1 MVELSPTF
9 NVNKSSE
16 KITIFLVKVRQIKIR
31 RNGRKNNIFN
41 GIFIMFFL
49 ILELIINVLLIL
61 VRLWTEILGLLLF
74 IIYLLRLGNLLL
86 NWIHLFFVILL
97 RDFLHI
103 FCHNWFNILSNL
115 FLLNWVLLY
124 LVNFCNYWFI

>member
-16 KITIFLVKVRQIKIR
+16 KITIFLVKIREIKIWR
-31 RNGRKNNIFN
+31 YGRKNNIFN
-41 GIFIMFFL
+41 WIFIMFFL
-49 ILELIINVLLIL
+49 VLELIINVLLIL
-61 VRLWTEILGLLLF
+61 IRFWTEILGLLLF
-74 IIYLLRLGNLLL
+74 IIYLLRLGDLLL

-103 FCHNWFNILSNL
+103 FCHNWVNILSNL
-115 FLLNWVLLY
+115 FLFNWVLLY
-124 LVNFCNYWFI
+124 LINFCVYWFI